1 MDVEEREISL
11 MDLLL
16 VVAENLKLLV
26 LGSVLVGLLAWGW
39 ANILPQNYTSLA
51 ILVLPTATATQ
62 AASLMVSPVI
72 LDPVIDS
79 LKLADGRSMQRARA
93 ELASQVKA
101 VVGKDGLLRVDVTA
115 QVPKLAQSIS
125 IAVVSTWLKSTVPG
139 EQDRADLE
147 KRLEYAKNS
156 LASVTAQIARLDAEG
171 SVNLNKSLTGGA
183 AGITLVGLRELQARY
198 LGDVL
203 TIPRQLQGVS
213 RDVVKLTPTLPTEP
227 VSPKKG
233 LIAMVA
239 AIIAAL
245 GLLLWAFARQ
255 AWRVSAQVPEL
266 AEKQGRFFSALGL
279 NRYSH

>member
-156 LASVTAQIARLDAEG
+156 LASVTAQIARLDAE
-171 SVNLNKSLTGGA
+171 
-183 AGITLVGLRELQARY
+183 
-198 LGDVL
+198 
-203 TIPRQLQGVS
+203 
-213 RDVVKLTPTLPTEP
+213 
-227 VSPKKG
+227 
-233 LIAMVA
+233 
-239 AIIAAL
+239 
-245 GLLLWAFARQ
+245 
-255 AWRVSAQVPEL
+255 
-266 AEKQGRFFSALGL
+266 
-279 NRYSH
+279 